1 MLNKLFT
8 LTRINLL
15 LLLAVSVFIY
25 GCYSFSGASISPE
38 IKTVNIAFF
47 ANRAPIVQ
55 STLSQTF
62 TEKLK
67 DKFVSQ
73 TNLRLTDQEA
83 DISFEG
89 YFSDYNTQPIAI
101 QGNETAAQ
109 NRLTITVFV
118 KFVNAKDAKQ
128 NFESPFS
135 RYYDYN
141 SQISLASIEQEAIA
155 QITKQL
161 IEDIFNRAVS
171 NW

>member
-89 YFSDYNTQPIAI
+89 LLF
-101 QGNETAAQ
+101 
-109 NRLTITVFV
+109 RLEGEFI
-118 KFVNAKDAKQ
+118 
-128 NFESPFS
+128 P
-135 RYYDYN
+135 
-141 SQISLASIEQEAIA
+141 
-155 QITKQL
+155 
-161 IEDIFNRAVS
+161 
-171 NW
+171 